1 MEGTTRL
8 VLAILGG
15 MLPAIMWL
23 FFWLRE
29 DKEHPEPK
37 GLILI
42 TFILGMITVIFVLPF
57 EQLAK
62 TKILNEHVLTVVW
75 AFTEEMIKYLACA
88 LVAFRT
94 REITEPI
101 DYPIFLIV
109 AALGFAALENTLFLF
124 PSLQM
129 GDSVVS
135 LLTGNLRFLG
145 ATLLHAVS
153 SSLIGI
159 ALGLAFFSSW
169 LTKKFAL
176 IVGIIAATAL
186 HSVFNFFII
195 KSDGQNFF
203 SVFGFLWIVTIIS
216 MLLFEKLRRMSQI
229 IDA

>member
-186 HSVFNFFII
+186 HSVFNFFIM
-195 KSDGQNFF
+195 KGSGENFLQ
-203 SVFGFLWIVTIIS
+203 VFGFLWVVAIINI
-216 MLLFEKLRRMSQI
+216 LIYEKLKRMGTS
-229 IDA
+229 A